1 MSYSIL
7 YRSMFVKMSNGK
19 YIPMMEMGDNNVW
32 DCSYGRGCAKRSRSW
47 CNINI
52 VSGKIFYSHED
63 LIKGLNDWKNECEQK
78 RIRDLQSDT
87 EWRINSAKNGSFG
100 YYEGISVY
108 GKNTDNT
115 TFNSIKNIVL
125 SGVKMAVSFED
136 AVKYLNLHI
145 VYYGKD
151 NPEDKYDFAQKII
164 KFTTEEELYQIIN
177 EQFDGGKKKFY
188 FCYGSFNNNK
198 WWERRKAMRGFAK
211 FSGKHEK
218 FIAICRLED
227 DTIRYLTIENN
238 EFALTEDSTKAH
250 FFDKYT
256 SNGYDFSDLVYN
268 TFYEVKSIHYK
279 YEREILKKV
288 V

>member
-19 YIPMMEMGDNNVW
+19 YIPMMEMGDNNIW
-32 DCSYGRGCAKRSRSW
+32 DCSYGRGRAKRSRSW

-52 VSGKIFYSHED
+52 VSGKNFYSHED
-63 LIKGLNDWKNECEQK
+63 LIKGLNDWKDECEQK
-78 RIRDLQSDT
+78 RIRDLQSDK

-115 TFNSIKNIVL
+115 TFNSVKNIVL

-188 FCYGSFNNNK
+188 FCYHK
-198 WWERRKAMRGFAK
+198 
-211 FSGKHEK
+211 
-218 FIAICRLED
+218 
-227 DTIRYLTIENN
+227 
-238 EFALTEDSTKAH
+238 
-250 FFDKYT
+250 
-256 SNGYDFSDLVYN
+256 
-268 TFYEVKSIHYK
+268 
-279 YEREILKKV
+279 
-288 V
+288 